1 MSRITSTRFINA
13 PLDLVFK
20 TVADIQ
26 NFSKAIPN
34 IVDVEFLSD
43 QKSGVGTCFRETR
56 EMNGREAS
64 TELEV
69 TEYKE
74 NDHIRLVADSHG
86 TVWDSVFRVEET
98 ADGTKLTLVMDANAY
113 KLLPK
118 LMNPIM
124 KYFIKKE
131 LDKDMDAVKSYCEN

>member
-74 NDHIRLVADSHG
+74 NDHIRRVADSHG
-86 TVWDSVFRVEET
+86 TVWDSV
-98 ADGTKLTLVMDANAY
+98 
-113 KLLPK
+113 
-118 LMNPIM
+118 
-124 KYFIKKE
+124 
-131 LDKDMDAVKSYCEN
+131 